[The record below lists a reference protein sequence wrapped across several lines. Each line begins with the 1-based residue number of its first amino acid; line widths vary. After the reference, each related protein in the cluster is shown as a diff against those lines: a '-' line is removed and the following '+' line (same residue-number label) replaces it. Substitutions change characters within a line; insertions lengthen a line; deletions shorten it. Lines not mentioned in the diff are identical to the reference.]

1 MNGTA
6 VWSRGPGRGPNVRSA
21 LRRLSYQTL
30 RSTAGS
36 KAAAESVTVL
46 LSLRRCLGLLC

>member
-1 MNGTA
+1 MGQQC
-6 VWSRGPGRGPNVRSA
+6 GPGAQEGV
-21 LRRLSYQTL
+21 QTSGVHL
-30 RSTAGS
+30 GDYLIRRSTAGS